1 MSGQPVIIT
10 KTMCPPLVPYAAA
23 LQKKA
28 ARELNTLGPDA
39 ALPKFMTDYSKLR
52 DACRA
57 IEKRNKK

>member
-1 MSGQPVIIT
+1 MSGQPVAIT
-10 KTMCPPLVPYAAA
+10 YTMCPPLTPYAKE

-39 ALPKFMTDYSKLR
+39 ALSKYMTDYGKLR

-57 IEKRNKK
+57 ISRKE